1 MGCASSLQRPLKTLS
16 IRPLPE
22 DLQDS
27 NLLHLEASDTSKTIT
42 VVDGSLLLPIESSLE
57 KPVQP
62 LLEHHEKS
70 ELQVEVS
77 NPSTTIITQVGI
89 FSLPAELLCHILLL
103 LHFKDLSHCA
113 LACKTFWHV
122 AQNCADIQCLFE
134 LHAQGFT
141 EAPTLDWVDVSSKMY
156 PLKRLASMW
165 QSDFHL
171 NLDFEEIVAV
181 NDSDSLD
188 MQSVKC
194 GVWWMYAG
202 HRLFIRWCDT
212 NTKPP
217 QTWLEQSLT
226 ANMSLGNMRSV
237 VVDPLQ
243 DLQVAVAM
251 SYQNPYNQE
260 RHIFSLVFQ
269 LASSQRPH
277 PDAVCTSLKCKHPC
291 VVIPGYWVTF
301 VGRPAICGDR
311 IVVVYYTNNFSSG
324 GDVLESNIFIQ
335 VIDWKKGRAKG
346 YPLYE
351 LGGREAGFHLLDGQ
365 RIIVIGPDG
374 RMTLYTLPELGG
386 LPQRRISYIL
396 PNVQRDLNFYYTLT
410 PVLLR
415 ILPIYVIHATPSFHG
430 AAAHPDLMP
439 DYVTSLESQIMV
451 LEVFSR
457 TSQVLLV
464 IDMAI
469 FSIKAAYSDI
479 PIEIPWSEWGPK
491 YARCFPHHPSHRISV
506 FGSKM
511 AYALPQDHTPEPG
524 QRLEELPAE
533 GSFYVH
539 IWDFNKAI
547 ARSKH
552 SDNVRNYN
560 SPGRLIRRPGRLAQS
575 CFDNDDAGIITNH
588 PYTTAV
594 CPTGFS
600 ARYFD
605 QFFLEQDRLTLIWA
619 RPGSVQIKIVSPS
632 PIMPTSEVGLDVGQ
646 GRIAHSPEQSQ
657 QTKQMP
663 CYKTNILLYLLS
675 KLRRQPRHPE

>member
-27 NLLHLEASDTSKTIT
+27 NFLHLEASDTSKTII
-42 VVDGSLLLPIESSLE
+42 VVDGSLSLPIESILE

-62 LLEHHEKS
+62 LLEHHENS
-70 ELQVEVS
+70 ELQLEVS

-89 FSLPAELLCHILLL
+89 FSLPAELLCHIMLL
-103 LHFKDLSHCA
+103 LHFKDLYHCA
-113 LACKTFWHV
+113 LACKIFWHV

-141 EAPTLDWVDVSSKMY
+141 ETPTLDWVDVSSKMY
-156 PLKRLASMW
+156 SLKKLASTW
-165 QSDFHL
+165 RSDFHL
-171 NLDFEEIVAV
+171 NPVFEEIVTV

-194 GVWWMYAG
+194 GVWWMEAG
-202 HRLFIRWCDT
+202 RRLFIRWCDT

-217 QTWLEQSLT
+217 QTWLEQSLP
-226 ANMSLGNMRSV
+226 ASMSLGDMGSV

-243 DLQVAVAM
+243 DLAVAM
-251 SYQNPYNQE
+251 LYGNPYNQE

-269 LASSQRPH
+269 LASSQHPH

-291 VVIPGYWVTF
+291 VVIPGCWVRF
-301 VGRPAICGDR
+301 VGRPAICGER
-311 IVVVYYTNNFSSG
+311 IVVVYYTNKWSSG
-324 GDVLESNIFIQ
+324 LDMLASNIFIQ
-335 VIDWKKGRAKG
+335 VIDWRKGRAKG

-351 LGGREAGFHLLDGQ
+351 LGGREAGFRLLDGQ

-386 LPQRRISYIL
+386 LPQRRISVY
-396 PNVQRDLNFYYTLT
+396 
-410 PVLLR
+410 
-415 ILPIYVIHATPSFHG
+415 PSES
-430 AAAHPDLMP
+430 AHSDLMP

-451 LEVFSR
+451 IEVFSR
-457 TSQVLLV
+457 TSQVILV

-479 PIEIPWSEWGPK
+479 PIEIPWSEWGPN
-491 YARCFPHHPSHRISV
+491 
-506 FGSKM
+506 KM
-511 AYALPQDHTPEPG
+511 TYALPQDHTPEPG

-547 ARSKH
+547 ARSERL
-552 SDNVRNYN
+552 DNVHTYN

-600 ARYFD
+600 TRYFD

-619 RPGSVQIKIVSPS
+619 RPGSVQVKIVSPS

-657 QTKQMP
+657 QTK
-663 CYKTNILLYLLS
+663 
-675 KLRRQPRHPE
+675 